1 MNASRRLSALV
12 AMLLLVG
19 VTTSAC
25 GDSKETASGTPRSTS
40 VANDRTVLTKANF
53 TSTLVEAHQKAR
65 TNHLELIIEAKGEKV
80 TGSGD
85 QVMAEKFEDNA
96 ASMTMDFGSGGP
108 GKMKILVVDGQFY
121 MNFGKPTEGKYAKA
135 DLSDKN
141 DALTQQLLSMIEQL
155 DTAKQIEAMSA
166 AVTSLKKRKGSKKI
180 DGVETAR
187 YELVV
192 DTSKMSELNGIP
204 AEARAL
210 IPDALTYTL
219 FVGSDGLL
227 RRMTYGFGGM
237 TGTMNLSK
245 WGEPVEIA
253 APSGDDLSDKD
264 LSTLLTGSAA

>member
-1 MNASRRLSALV
+1 MNARRRPFTLV
-12 AMLLLVG
+12 AILLVG
-19 VTTSAC
+19 TVTTSAC
-25 GDSKETASGTPRSTS
+25 DDEKEAASGTPRSTS
-40 VANDRTVLTKANF
+40 VATNRTVLTKANF
-53 TSTLVEAHQKAR
+53 TSTLVKAHQKAH
-65 TNHLELIIEAKGEKV
+65 TNHLELIIEAEGQKV

-85 QVMAEKFEDNA
+85 QVIAEKFEDNA
-96 ASMTMDFGSGGP
+96 ASMTMDFGSRGP

-135 DLSDKN
+135 DLSDTN
-141 DALTQQLLSMIEQL
+141 DALTQQLLSIIDQL
-155 DTAKQIEAMSA
+155 DTSKQIEAMSA
-166 AVTSLKKRKGSKKI
+166 AVTSLKRKNGSKKI
-180 DGVETAR
+180 DGVETER

-204 AEARAL
+204 AEAKAL

-245 WGEPVEIA
+245 WGAPVHIT
-253 APSGDDLSDKD
+253 APSAGDLSDKD